1 VRESRTHGTVRGALR
16 NERPYRDQ
24 PALALIDSGAA
35 VGRKCRLEAGGRAS
49 VRTLCQQGASPCGV
63 VVTPRAAESNCV
75 AARRGGKQLEANE

>member
-16 NERPYRDQ
+16 NERPYRDR
-24 PALALIDSGAA
+24 PARRAPEQGY
-35 VGRKCRLEAGGRAS
+35 RKSGRAGRRPA
-49 VRTLCQQGASPCGV
+49 VVRPLRTLCQQGASPCGV